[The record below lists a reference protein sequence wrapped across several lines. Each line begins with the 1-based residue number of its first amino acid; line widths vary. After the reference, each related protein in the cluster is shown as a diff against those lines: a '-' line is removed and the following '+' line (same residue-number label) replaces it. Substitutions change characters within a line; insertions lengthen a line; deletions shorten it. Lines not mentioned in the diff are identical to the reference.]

1 MAVEREPLFLVD
13 GAELKNIF
21 GAGAAWLS
29 KNAAF
34 VNTLN
39 VFPVPDGDTGT
50 NMQLTMEAAM
60 QEAYANPSTNAGE
73 ISAALSRGALLGARG
88 NSGVILSQILRGFTR
103 GTDKRETIDARTLAE
118 ALSEASRTAYNGVVK
133 PVEGTI
139 LTVIREAAESA
150 VSAAAQSDDVCYVM
164 NKASEGARR
173 AVVRSPQLLPVLKE
187 AGVVDAGGEGL
198 ALIFEGAQKYL
209 HGEKLELARA
219 AHTPRN
225 LPVLARENGW
235 GYDIQFHIR
244 GENLNVNEIRE
255 TIAAMG
261 ESALI
266 VGDESLV
273 KVHVHAPNPGD
284 IIKYGAERGSL
295 VNIIIENMQEQYVD
309 FMAGGTA
316 DQRIGAENL
325 GAILPHETSRT
336 AATTDKAT
344 GIATIAVV
352 PGEGLRRIFESLG
365 VSAIVH
371 GGATMNPSAQEI
383 LDAVTQVSANEVIV
397 LPNDKNI
404 ILAAN
409 QVKHL
414 TDKHVQVIPSK
425 TVPQGLSALLAFNFQ
440 ADLDANVR
448 VMTLA
453 LNRIRTVELTRAVR
467 SAQINGV
474 NVTQGQPIA
483 LLDGDLVA
491 SGEEM
496 NALLLEVLHLAGA
509 EDSEIVSVYYGS
521 DIRPAAAEEIR
532 ARLQREFP
540 EQEIEIHWGGQPL
553 YPYVVSIE

>member
-1 MAVEREPLFLVD
+1 
-13 GAELKNIF
+13 
-21 GAGAAWLS
+21 
-29 KNAAF
+29 
-34 VNTLN
+34 
-39 VFPVPDGDTGT
+39 
-50 NMQLTMEAAM
+50 
-60 QEAYANPSTNAGE
+60 
-73 ISAALSRGALLGARG
+73 
-88 NSGVILSQILRGFTR
+88 
-103 GTDKRETIDARTLAE
+103 
-118 ALSEASRTAYNGVVK
+118 
-133 PVEGTI
+133 
-139 LTVIREAAESA
+139 
-150 VSAAAQSDDVCYVM
+150 
-164 NKASEGARR
+164 
-173 AVVRSPQLLPVLKE
+173 
-187 AGVVDAGGEGL
+187 
-198 ALIFEGAQKYL
+198 
-209 HGEKLELARA
+209 
-219 AHTPRN
+219 
-225 LPVLARENGW
+225 
-235 GYDIQFHIR
+235 
-244 GENLNVNEIRE
+244 
-255 TIAAMG
+255 
-261 ESALI
+261 
-266 VGDESLV
+266 
-273 KVHVHAPNPGD
+273 
-284 IIKYGAERGSL
+284 
-295 VNIIIENMQEQYVD
+295 
-309 FMAGGTA
+309 
-316 DQRIGAENL
+316 
-325 GAILPHETSRT
+325 
-336 AATTDKAT
+336 
-344 GIATIAVV
+344 
-352 PGEGLRRIFESLG
+352 
-365 VSAIVH
+365 
-371 GGATMNPSAQEI
+371 
-383 LDAVTQVSANEVIV
+383 V